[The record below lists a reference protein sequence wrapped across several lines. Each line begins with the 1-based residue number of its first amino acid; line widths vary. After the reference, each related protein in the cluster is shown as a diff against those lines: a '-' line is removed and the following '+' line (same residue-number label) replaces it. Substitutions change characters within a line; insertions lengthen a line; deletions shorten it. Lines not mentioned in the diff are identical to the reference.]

1 MTRILRPLP
10 LPADATVLDLRDELL
25 ALVELPSPPASLVEP
40 QPLVELVETTPPP
53 VEPQPLVELNPLVEL
68 VETTPAALPVPT
80 ADPAHAKRLADALA
94 ADTPIDDA
102 ISLVIST
109 SGTTGTPKGAQ
120 HTPHTLAA
128 SAAATH
134 NYLGGQGNWLLAL
147 APHHI
152 AGLQVLLRALAAG
165 FTPGVLDVSSGFDPD
180 AFADALDALDGPRRY
195 TSLVPTQLIKVLD
208 SPRATAALRTAD
220 ALLVGGAATPAPL
233 LRRAL
238 DAGLPIVRTY
248 GMSETGGGCV
258 YDGIPLDGVT
268 ITLINP
274 NPEGVG
280 RVVLSGPMVAHGY
293 RNLPDHPAFTLTPGA
308 RTFIT
313 DDLGR
318 LDDGVLSII
327 GRADEAITTGG
338 LTVVPQVV
346 EAVILDDD
354 SVRECAVVGLP
365 DDRLGEKVVAFVIP
379 SDTSRFDAERIRGAV
394 VERLD
399 RYAAPRDIIEV
410 DELPLRGPGKID
422 RRALRARFS

>member
-1 MTRILRPLP
+1 MSGLFS
-10 LPADATVLDLRDELL
+10 PADR
-25 ALVELPSPPASLVEP
+25 
-40 QPLVELVETTPPP
+40 
-53 VEPQPLVELNPLVEL
+53 
-68 VETTPAALPVPT
+68 
-80 ADPAHAKRLADALA
+80 RADALA
-94 ADTPIDDA
+94 ADAPIDDV

-120 HTPHTLAA
+120 HTPHTLTA

-134 NYLGGQGNWLLAL
+134 KYLGGPGNWLLAL

-165 FTPGVLDVSSGFDPD
+165 FTPGVLDVSSGFNPD
-180 AFADALDALDGPRRY
+180 AFADALDTLDGPRRY

-208 SPRATAALRTAD
+208 SPRATAALRSTD

-238 DAGLPIVRTY
+238 DAGLPIIRTY

-258 YDGIPLDGVT
+258 YDGIPLEGVT
-268 ITLINP
+268 ITILDP
-274 NPEGVG
+274 YPEGVG
-280 RVVLSGPMVAHGY
+280 RVALSGPMVAHGY
-293 RNLPDHPAFTLTPGA
+293 RNLPEHPAFATPG
-308 RTFIT
+308 TFVT

-318 LDDGVLSII
+318 LDDGILSII

-365 DDRLGEKVVAFVIP
+365 DARLGEKVVAFVVP
-379 SDTSRFDAERIRGAV
+379 SNTSTFDAERIRGAV

-399 RYAAPRDIIEV
+399 RYAAPREVIELN
-410 DELPLRGPGKID
+410 ELPLRGPGKVD
-422 RRALRARFS
+422 RHALRERFS

>member
-10 LPADATVLDLRDELL
+10 LPADAAVLGLRDQLL
-25 ALVELPSPPASLVEP
+25 ALVDHTSLAEPAASSLVEP
-40 QPLVELVETTPPP
+40 AP
-53 VEPQPLVELNPLVEL
+53 NPLVEPAASEASSG
-68 VETTPAALPVPT
+68 VETSAPATLPTPAA
-80 ADPAHAKRLADALA
+80 DPAQAARLAAALA
-94 ADTPIDDA
+94 AGEPIDDH

-120 HTPHTLAA
+120 HSPATLAA
-128 SAAATH
+128 SAAGTH
-134 NYLGGQGNWLLAL
+134 KYLGGPGNWLLAL

-152 AGLQVLLRALAAG
+152 AGLQVLLRAFAAG
-165 FTPGVLDVSSGFDPD
+165 FTPGVLDLSSGFNPD

-220 ALLVGGAATPAPL
+220 ALLVGGAATPAPM
-233 LRRAL
+233 LRRGL
-238 DAGLPIVRTY
+238 DAGLPIIRTY

-268 ITLINP
+268 ITLLDP

-280 RVVLSGPMVAHGY
+280 RVALSGPMVAHGY
-293 RNLPDHPAFTLTPGA
+293 RNLPDHPAFTLTPHA
-308 RTFIT
+308 RTFLT

-338 LTVVPQVV
+338 LIVVPQVV
-346 EAVILDDD
+346 ESVILDDD

-365 DDRLGEKVVAFVIP
+365 DERLGEKVVAFVVP
-379 SDTSRFDAERIRGAV
+379 SDTTRFDAERIRGAV

-399 RYAAPRDIIEV
+399 RYAAPRDVIEI
-410 DELPLRGPGKID
+410 DELPLRGPGKVD

>member
-1 MTRILRPLP
+1 MTRILRPLS
-10 LPADATVLDLRDELL
+10 LPADPSVLDLRDELL
-25 ALVELPSPPASLVEP
+25 SLVEP
-40 QPLVELVETTPPP
+40 AASAASSGVETSVTPSPPLVEPAASAASSGVEASVTT
-53 VEPQPLVELNPLVEL
+53 
-68 VETTPAALPVPT
+68 AALPVP
-80 ADPAHAKRLADALA
+80 AAEPAQAARLADALA
-94 ADTPIDDA
+94 AGTPIDEH

-109 SGTTGTPKGAQ
+109 SGTTGVPKGAQ
-120 HTPHTLAA
+120 HTPATLTA
-128 SAAATH
+128 SASATH
-134 NYLGGQGNWLLAL
+134 ARLGGPGNWLLAL
-147 APHHI
+147 TPHHI

-165 FTPGVLDVSSGFDPD
+165 FTPGVLDLSSGFDPET
-180 AFADALDALDGPRRY
+180 FADALDTLDGPRRY

-208 SPRATAALRTAD
+208 SPRATAALRDAD

-268 ITLINP
+268 VSLMDP
-274 NPEGVG
+274 SPEGVG
-280 RVVLSGPMVAHGY
+280 RVSLSGPMVAHGY
-293 RNLPDHPAFTLTPGA
+293 RNLPEHPAFALTPEA
-308 RTFIT
+308 RTFLT

-318 LDDGVLSII
+318 VDDGVLSII

-354 SVRECAVVGLP
+354 AVAECAVVGLP
-365 DDRLGEKVVAFVIP
+365 DDRLGEKVVAFVV
-379 SDTSRFDAERIRGAV
+379 TSGTNRFDPERIRGAV

-399 RYAAPRDIIEV
+399 RYAAPRDVIEL
-410 DELPLRGPGKID
+410 DQLPLRGPGKID
-422 RRALRARFS
+422 RRALRDRFS

>member
-10 LPADATVLDLRDELL
+10 LPADETVLQLREQLL
-25 ALVELPSPPASLVEP
+25 RIVDAAPPAG
-40 QPLVELVETTPPP
+40 ELT
-53 VEPQPLVELNPLVEL
+53 
-68 VETTPAALPVPT
+68 AALPVPA
-80 ADPAHAKRLADALA
+80 ADPVHAAHLADALGA
-94 ADTPIDDA
+94 GSPIDGA
-102 ISLVIST
+102 VSLVIST
-109 SGTTGTPKGAQ
+109 SGTTGIPKGAQ
-120 HTPHTLAA
+120 HTPETLTA
-128 SAAATH
+128 SARATH
-134 NYLGGQGNWLLAL
+134 TRLGGPGNWLLAL

-165 FTPGVLDVSSGFDPD
+165 FTPRVLDVSSGFDPEI
-180 AFADALDALDGPRRY
+180 FADALDALDGPRRY
-195 TSLVPTQLIKVLD
+195 TSLVPTQLIKVLN
-208 SPRATAALRTAD
+208 SPRATASLRTSD

-268 ITLINP
+268 ITLFDP

-280 RVVLSGPMVAHGY
+280 RVALSGPMVAHGY
-293 RNLPDHPAFTLTPGA
+293 RNLPDHPAFGLTPDA
-308 RTFIT
+308 RTFLT

-318 LDDGVLSII
+318 VDDGVLRII

-346 EAVILDDD
+346 EAVILDDE
-354 SVRECAVVGLP
+354 SVAECAVVGLP
-365 DDRLGEKVVAFVIP
+365 DDKLGEKVVAFVVP
-379 SDTSRFDAERIRGAV
+379 SGTTRFDAERIRGAV
-394 VERLD
+394 AERLD
-399 RYAAPRDIIEV
+399 RYAAPREVIEI
-410 DELPLRGPGKID
+410 DELPLCGPGKVD

>member
-10 LPADATVLDLRDELL
+10 LPADAAVLGLRDALL
-25 ALVELPSPPASLVEP
+25 ALVTTQPPLEP
-40 QPLVELVETTPPP
+40 QPLVEPAASEASSGVETSA
-53 VEPQPLVELNPLVEL
+53 
-68 VETTPAALPVPT
+68 PAALPTPA
-80 ADPAHAKRLADALA
+80 ADPAQAARLAAALA
-94 ADTPIDDA
+94 AGEPIDDH

-120 HTPHTLAA
+120 HSPATLAA

-134 NYLGGQGNWLLAL
+134 KHLGGPGNWLLAL

-165 FTPGVLDVSSGFDPD
+165 FTPGVLHLSSGFNPD

-238 DAGLPIVRTY
+238 DAGLPIIRTY

-258 YDGIPLDGVT
+258 YDGIPLEGVT
-268 ITLINP
+268 ITLLDP

-280 RVVLSGPMVAHGY
+280 RVALSGPMVAHGY
-293 RNLPDHPAFTLTPGA
+293 RNLPDHPAFTLTPDA
-308 RTFIT
+308 RTFLT

-318 LDDGVLSII
+318 LDDGVLSIV

-346 EAVILDDD
+346 EAVILDDE
-354 SVRECAVVGLP
+354 SVAECAVVGLP
-365 DDRLGEKVVAFVIP
+365 DERLGEKVVAFVVL
-379 SDTSRFDAERIRGAV
+379 SGTSRFDAERIRGAV
-394 VERLD
+394 AERLE
-399 RYAAPRDIIEV
+399 RYAAPRDVVEI
-410 DELPLRGPGKID
+410 DQLPLRGPGKVD
-422 RRALRARFS
+422 RRALRSRFG